1 MENDDLNF
9 PPPDLDDREGMRP
22 KAADLFRR
30 VLVSGVGA
38 LFMTEEGIRSLVK
51 EAKLPKEMI
60 GAVIAQ
66 ADRTKSDIARVV
78 GTEVRSFLE
87 STRMREEFVRM
98 LTQIRLEVRAE
109 VGFKSKDE
117 ESTVFEPAVKA
128 KVAVKRRQADSGSGP
143 AAAPRTT
150 RRRTAAGR
158 AKKKPT

>member
-9 PPPDLDDREGMRP
+9 TAPELDDREGMRP
-22 KAADLFRR
+22 RATDLLRR

-51 EAKLPKEMI
+51 EMKLPKEVI

-87 STRMREEFVRM
+87 STRMREEMVRM

-109 VGFKSKDE
+109 VGFKTRDE
-117 ESTVFEPAVKA
+117 ESSVFEPTVKG
-128 KVAVKRRQADSGSGP
+128 KVAVKRRQP
-143 AAAPRTT
+143 AAPRAPRKRATPP
-150 RRRTAAGR
+150 RR
-158 AKKKPT
+158 KKKTSE